1 MYTSIVVGTDGS
13 ATAEVALEKAVELA
27 KLSGARVHVVSAYEP
42 ARARV
47 TGGAPAGEAYGS
59 SVGSDYKADV
69 ALQRALDRFGAS
81 GIEVEQHAPKGDPAD
96 ALMAVAKEADADLIV
111 IGSVGMQGARRVLG
125 SVPNK
130 VSHRSTCDV
139 LIVQTAG

>member
-1 MYTSIVVGTDGS
+1 MYASIVVGTDGS
-13 ATAEVALEKAVELA
+13 ATAEAALARAFDLA
-27 KLSGARVHVVSAYEP
+27 KQTGARVHVVSAYEP

-47 TGGAPAGEAYGS
+47 TGDAPASEAQ
-59 SVGSDYKADV
+59 VGSDYKADV
-69 ALQRALDRFGAS
+69 ALQRALDRAGAQ
-81 GIEVEQHAPKGDPAD
+81 GVEVEQHAPRGNAAD
-96 ALMAVAKEADADLIV
+96 ALLATAKEQGADLIV

-130 VSHRSTCDV
+130 VSHHSPCDV